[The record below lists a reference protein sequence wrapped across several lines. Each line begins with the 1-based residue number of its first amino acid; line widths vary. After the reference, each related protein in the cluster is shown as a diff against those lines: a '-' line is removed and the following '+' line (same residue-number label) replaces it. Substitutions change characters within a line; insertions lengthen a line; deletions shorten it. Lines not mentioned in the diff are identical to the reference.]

1 MRMRR
6 FLIAGLAAACLWLL
20 LGSGALAHSVLLSST
35 PASGAQLAS
44 PPATV
49 QMTFSEGVAP
59 DFSSFAVIDRARRH
73 YESAQPPVIDAQKG
87 LVTVALQ
94 PNLPS
99 GVYIVQWK
107 VVSVIDGHLTRG
119 SFAFTVQGG
128 PPPPGGTPTPAAGG
142 ATGGVGP
149 AATPQP
155 TVALPPDD
163 NTDAGANVSEF
174 TPPGPPDVLVRWLTS
189 LLPAL
194 LIGAAVFRLLVVPAG
209 LAHVR
214 ESRAALLSRLDLRLV
229 VVALVGGWLLL
240 MALGGELLLQA
251 TRITES
257 DVFAVLA
264 RHNVLSNVLGTSFG
278 LSLELWALAA
288 VTIFA
293 LLVVAVATGRLS
305 RVVWGLVVAVGV
317 MYFVAA
323 TRSAH

>member
-59 DFSSFAVIDRARRH
+59 EFSSFAVLDRARRH

-128 PPPPGGTPTPAAGG
+128 APPATGETPTPAAGG
-142 ATGGVGP
+142 ATGGAGTP
-149 AATPQP
+149 RAPQP
-155 TVALPPDD
+155 TVALPPDEGE
-163 NTDAGANVSEF
+163 TTASVSEF
-174 TPPGPPDVLVRWLTS
+174 T
-189 LLPAL
+189 A
-194 LIGAAVFRLLVVPAG
+194 
-209 LAHVR
+209 
-214 ESRAALLSRLDLRLV
+214 
-229 VVALVGGWLLL
+229 
-240 MALGGELLLQA
+240 
-251 TRITES
+251 
-257 DVFAVLA
+257 
-264 RHNVLSNVLGTSFG
+264 
-278 LSLELWALAA
+278 
-288 VTIFA
+288 
-293 LLVVAVATGRLS
+293 
-305 RVVWGLVVAVGV
+305 
-317 MYFVAA
+317 
-323 TRSAH
+323 